1 MPYRDTFSPGR
12 GPPGGHLR
20 VLGRDLEGLSAQ
32 LCDDVARAVGRAAA
46 GAVQDVVRT
55 AFARLAPGLPATPA
69 PSRQPWGEP
78 PSWGGGHR
86 DWRHDGDDGWR
97 GGWHADDGDDE
108 QDRWADDDEPERY
121 GPTARDERPAR
132 IEAPASDRVS
142 PAVVAGC
149 QAAAWWL
156 GRHRGQG
163 RLLAAFAVGLAT
175 AVALTVAPSN
185 AVPALTLLSLAQ
197 AAGDAGVALNGDR
210 RP

>member
-20 VLGRDLEGLSAQ
+20 LLGRDLEDLSTR

-55 AFARLAPGLPATPA
+55 AFSRLAPGPAA
-69 PSRQPWGEP
+69 PPPRPSWREP
-78 PSWGGGHR
+78 PTWGGGYR
-86 DWRHDGDDGWR
+86 DWRHDGGDGWR
-97 GGWHADDGDDE
+97 GGWHADDDEEE
-108 QDRWADDDEPERY
+108 QDRWADDDDEPQGY
-121 GPTARDERPAR
+121 GPGARDEPPAR
-132 IEAPASDRVS
+132 IEAPAGDRVS

-156 GRHRGQG
+156 GRNRGQG

-175 AVALTVAPSN
+175 AVALTIAPST
-185 AVPALTLLSLAQ
+185 AVPALPLLGLAQ
-197 AAGDAGVALNGDR
+197 AASDAGAALNGDR
-210 RP
+210 GP

>member
-32 LCDDVARAVGRAAA
+32 LCDDMARAVGRAAA
-46 GAVQDVVRT
+46 GAVQDAVRA
-55 AFARLAPGLPATPA
+55 AFARLAPG
-69 PSRQPWGEP
+69 PSVPPPQPRQPWREP
-78 PSWGGGHR
+78 PTWGGGYR
-86 DWRHDGDDGWR
+86 DWRDDGDDGWR
-97 GGWHADDGDDE
+97 GGWHADDDE
-108 QDRWADDDEPERY
+108 QQEHWADDDEPQRY
-121 GPTARDERPAR
+121 GAPVRDEPPAR
-132 IEAPASDRVS
+132 IEAPANDRVS

-156 GRHRGQG
+156 GRKRGEG

-175 AVALTVAPSN
+175 AVALTIAPST
-185 AVPALTLLSLAQ
+185 AVPALTLLGLAQ
-197 AAGDAGVALNGDR
+197 AAGEAGAALGGDR